1 MIDHFLDIYSNL
13 VIGVISFIAPVSS
26 YLLSTYLTDRK
37 TILKRLEEQIKSIDI
52 VLANDIK
59 DGVKDGK
66 GARKTLEEWNKKLK
80 NDEEEIAKKSELLNY
95 LEPKKRISNLFLA
108 LFSSICLLLLDSLVR
123 GNFLKLYNH
132 CLSSILILASIILFA
147 CAIFSLSQIAWKL
160 IEAKDIILN
169 ELNEINESKKSVSVT
184 VSNVTIKDT
193 VEAEPI
199 EIIND

>member
-1 MIDHFLDIYSNL
+1 M
-13 VIGVISFIAPVSS
+13 
-26 YLLSTYLTDRK
+26 
-37 TILKRLEEQIKSIDI
+37 
-52 VLANDIK
+52 
-59 DGVKDGK
+59 
-66 GARKTLEEWNKKLK
+66 
-80 NDEEEIAKKSELLNY
+80 
-95 LEPKKRISNLFLA
+95 A